1 MNNTSIS
8 HIHNDKTTTQSKQ
21 MQKNIMGDFLFLSFS
36 ISFYYWNN
44 FGSNRK
50 NHNLAN
56 FI

>member
-36 ISFYYWNN
+36 ISFYYLNN